1 MSMYLFYRS
10 ASMLIRCVP
19 RPFAYWVGLRV
30 ADQYYIRNVTGR
42 KAVVSNLQ
50 QIYRAKGIEPSKNV
64 IEGVARKTFQYFGK
78 YLIDFIR
85 YTRIRQ
91 RDMDRLFSTEHMEY
105 LHECRQSG
113 RGTIL
118 VTAHFGNWE
127 LGGAVITAKGYPV
140 YTVFMPED
148 VQERNQFFL
157 ETRSRRGF
165 HLTPY
170 GHAAKD
176 LLRLLKKGEMVS
188 LLADRDF
195 SNRDDR
201 IPFFGKPARFPR
213 GPAVLSLKTGA
224 PILPGFLLRQVDD
237 TFLIRVHK
245 PLDPAEFGDEYA
257 MRCELGRILEKEIG
271 ENPHQWFI
279 FHDFWNQNGQVEPV

>member
-1 MSMYLFYRS
+1 MKPYLLYS
-10 ASMLIRCVP
+10 AISAALRAVP
-19 RPFAYWVGLRV
+19 RPFAYWLGLRA
-30 ADQYYIRNVTGR
+30 ADRYYARNGEDR
-42 KAVVSNLQ
+42 KAVVSNLT
-50 QIYRAKGIEPSKNV
+50 QIYRARGVDPSRDA
-64 IEGVARKTFQYFGK
+64 IEGIARKTFQYFGK
-78 YLIDFIR
+78 HVIDFIR
-85 YTRIRQ
+85 YTKLRP
-91 RDMDRLFSTEHMEY
+91 RDMDHLFSTEHMEY

-127 LGGAVITAKGYPV
+127 LGGAVVTAKGYPV

-148 VQERNQFFL
+148 VQSRNRFFY
-157 ETRSRRGF
+157 ETRQRRGF
-165 HLTPY
+165 HLAPY

-176 LLRLLKKGEMVS
+176 MLRLLKKGEMIS

-213 GPAVLSLKTGA
+213 GPALLSMKTGA

-245 PLDPAEFGDEYA
+245 PLEPADFRDDYE
-257 MRCELGRILEKEIG
+257 MRCALGNILEKEIG

-279 FHDFWNQNGQVEPV
+279 FHDFWNHQEQAGQI